1 MKTSSTKE
9 IVWEAVLPFLS
20 LIFIVGST
28 VFIIN
33 RDFPLVGHDY
43 HVHVPRMLDTLLFY
57 KNNGFAIQWYTPTF
71 GGGIPA
77 FPNPQNMQFSLP
89 QLLMFAINPW
99 WSLLASLAIYSAI
112 GFYSFY
118 FFLRD
123 EMELSNHASCLG
135 ATFILAN
142 GFYIEHAIVGHI
154 TFQQFPLLGLII
166 FLAFSKRLS
175 PVSAGIL
182 LGLTGALLIFQGGF
196 ILSVIFLLTLAITFP
211 LIYLIKP
218 QVFNWKRLVIVFSI
232 GLFIAVCV
240 SASKLSAVFSFMRFF
255 PRFISDVYGKTYVQ
269 GLAGMGLQLVGAF
282 VIIPY
287 YLLTGRNLREIPH
300 FFEIKTGKLNYG
312 MWETDIS
319 ISPSILLLLAA
330 GVISLAFH
338 VRRGHI
344 RFSKEKFIGAM
355 FLFLGIWLTTDFIL
369 AQGRL
374 YEIVK
379 PLPII
384 SSLHVNG
391 RFTSAF
397 IFPLS
402 FLGTIIFN
410 SLFKKRRNASLAPFL
425 LLNCLAILAI
435 FVYLPLDR
443 TFHRRNF
450 KITPSL
456 EIYTQIEQ
464 GQDFSVREI
473 SDVEDQQVLANRVS
487 NLYEMDEALFG
498 YKLEYFKPNL
508 REGSVFEIIDG
519 YFNITNPASYV
530 FPEEN
535 NLKPFERFRVDQRTE
550 LEKFVN
556 RKQLDLE
563 ISVSQKVSNFINL
576 VALIGLFFYMVIQ
589 VRLYVIRMF
598 SKFQPAV
605 SKTDYSSPIKN
616 DR

>member
-1 MKTSSTKE
+1 MQSKTKGALL
-9 IVWEAVLPFLS
+9 EAVPPLLS
-20 LIFIVGST
+20 LIFITGIT
-28 VFIIN
+28 IFIIN

-57 KNNGFAIQWYTPTF
+57 RNNGLAIQWYTPTF

-89 QLLMFAINPW
+89 QFLMFAINPW

-112 GFYSFY
+112 GFFSFY

-123 EMELSNHASCLG
+123 DAELSNHASCLG

-166 FLAFSKRLS
+166 FLAFSRRLS

-182 LGLTGALLIFQGGF
+182 LGLTGTLLIFQGGF
-196 ILSVIFLLTLAITFP
+196 ILGVIFLLTLAITFP

-218 QVFNWKRLVIVFSI
+218 QVFNWKRLIVIFSI
-232 GLFIAVCV
+232 GLFIAGFV
-240 SASKLSAVFSFMRFF
+240 SASKLNAVFSFMRFF

-269 GLAGMGLQLVGAF
+269 GLAGMVLQVGGAF

-287 YLLTGRNLREIPH
+287 YLLTGRNLHEIPH
-300 FFEIKTGKLNYG
+300 FFEVKTGKLNYG

-319 ISPSILLLLAA
+319 ISPSILLLLAV
-330 GVISLAFH
+330 GVVSLALH
-338 VRRGHI
+338 IKRGHI
-344 RFSKEKFIGAM
+344 RFSKEKLIGAM
-355 FLFLGIWLTTDFIL
+355 FLFLGIWLTADLTL

-402 FLGTIIFN
+402 FLGAIIFD

-425 LLNCLAILAI
+425 LLNCLAILTI

-456 EIYTQIEQ
+456 ETYSQIEQ

-473 SDVEDQQVLANRVS
+473 DDVKDEQTLAKRSS

-498 YKLEYFKPNL
+498 YKLEYFKPEL
-508 REGSVFEIIDG
+508 HPGSVFEINDG
-519 YFNITNPASYV
+519 YYNMTNPVSYV

-535 NLKPFERFRVDQRTE
+535 NLQPFERFRVDQRPE
-550 LEKFVN
+550 LEQFIN
-556 RKQLDLE
+556 RKRFDFK
-563 ISVSQKVSNFINL
+563 ISISQKISNILNL
-576 VALIGLFFYMVIQ
+576 VALMGVFFYV
-589 VRLYVIRMF
+589 VIRIRLHVIRIF
-598 SKFQPAV
+598 SKVPPAIA
-605 SKTDYSSPIKN
+605 KTDSSSSTKN
-616 DR
+616 D

>member
-1 MKTSSTKE
+1 MKSSTRE
-9 IVWEAVLPFLS
+9 FLREAIPSLLS
-20 LIFIVGST
+20 LAFIIGIT
-28 VFIIN
+28 IFIIN

-57 KNNGFAIQWYTPTF
+57 RNNGLAIQWYTPAF

-123 EMELSNHASCLG
+123 EMELSNHAGCLG

-196 ILSVIFLLTLAITFP
+196 ILGVIFLLTLAITSP
-211 LIYLIKP
+211 LIYLFKP
-218 QVFNWKRLVIVFSI
+218 QIFNWKRLMTVFSI
-232 GLFIAVCV
+232 GFFVAILL
-240 SASKLSAVFSFMRFF
+240 SASKLNAVFSFMRFF
-255 PRFISDVYGKTYVQ
+255 PRLISDVYGKTYLQ
-269 GLAGMGLQLVGAF
+269 GLGGMALQLLGCF
-282 VIIPY
+282 VVIPY
-287 YLLTGRNLREIPH
+287 YLLTGKDLDEIPQ
-300 FFEIKTGKLNYG
+300 FFEVKTGKMNYG
-312 MWETDIS
+312 IWETDIS
-319 ISPSILLLLAA
+319 ISPVILLLLAA
-330 GVISLAFH
+330 GVIYLIATARH
-338 VRRGHI
+338 GRI
-344 RFSKEKFIGAM
+344 RFLKGKLIAGV
-355 FLFLGIWLTTDFIL
+355 FLFLGLWLTTDFTL
-369 AQGRL
+369 AQGWL
-374 YEIVK
+374 YQIAK

-402 FLGTIIFN
+402 FLGAIIFD

-464 GQDFSVREI
+464 GQDFSVRDI
-473 SDVEDQQVLANRVS
+473 LDVADQQVLIDKVS

-508 REGSVFEIIDG
+508 REGSVFEISDG
-519 YFNITNPASYV
+519 YYNMTNPASYV

-535 NLKPFERFRVDQRTE
+535 NLQPFERFRVDQQME

-556 RKQLDLE
+556 RKQPDLE
-563 ISVSQKVSNFINL
+563 ISASQKVSNFLNL

-605 SKTDYSSPIKN
+605 SKTDYSSSIKN